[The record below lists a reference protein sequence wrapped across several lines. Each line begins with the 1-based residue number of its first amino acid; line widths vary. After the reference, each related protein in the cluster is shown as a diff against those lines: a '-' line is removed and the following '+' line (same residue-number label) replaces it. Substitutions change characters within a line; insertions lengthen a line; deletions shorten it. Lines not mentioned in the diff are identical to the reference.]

1 MPPLAH
7 NIHIFIG
14 AEEFYGTEDLAV
26 HNVDVMT
33 DASAFTAFT
42 RYTVAPTSSAPSR
55 ATKRTS
61 RSKRK
66 MERKVGSGRKGTVD
80 EEEYL
85 LKSLTKLAGKL
96 SEAQGACLHAVTFPK
111 IRYDSNGSR

>member
-1 MPPLAH
+1 LSLFF
-7 NIHIFIG
+7 IIF
-14 AEEFYGTEDLAV
+14 ADEFYGTEDLAV
-26 HNVDVMT
+26 YNVDVMT

-42 RYTVAPTSSAPSR
+42 RYTVAPTSSAASR
-55 ATKRTS
+55 TTTKRSS

-66 MERKVGSGRKGTVD
+66 MERKVASGRKGTVD

-96 SEAQGACLHAVTFPK
+96 SEAQGASSPFTTTFFFFLLNAAGVC
-111 IRYDSNGSR
+111 R